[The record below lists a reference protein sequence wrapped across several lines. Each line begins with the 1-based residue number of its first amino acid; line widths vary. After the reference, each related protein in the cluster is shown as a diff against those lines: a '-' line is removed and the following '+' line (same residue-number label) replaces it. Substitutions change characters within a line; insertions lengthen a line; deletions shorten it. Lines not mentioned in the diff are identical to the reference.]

1 MQFYLDE
8 ADAVPIC
15 LFAPSNAPSREPHH
29 HALSTYHADHH
40 PQEQEQQH
48 RSVPGHPYIR
58 FVKDSDLDGNY
69 PFDAFQDLRGAYASS
84 PLTEVQARMRSIQHQ
99 RAQAQL
105 HRALLE
111 QQLRE
116 HEQRERAL
124 YEEQMLLE
132 HQRRT
137 HARVAAERA
146 RAAYLGRMQEEERH
160 RQMQELSR
168 ARQEKAVADRKGGDE
183 DEAVFYPPFHFFGH
197 ILDNQIKNQDSIE
210 RKRAEK
216 AALTNL
222 LETYFGHEEPAE
234 KKQTEE
240 QDLKRARCQKTV
252 KQAPELSSPSVPQA
266 SPPPTLKSPVRVA
279 SPEAAAKAGT
289 ALAGATRTLP
299 AFGVRSSQLDP
310 AVLDN
315 VLRVVH
321 NRLDEIAKEEE
332 HEKTPEKKTPEKAES
347 KPESS
352 EDDKISVNIIDEAAA
367 PAEKPQTANR
377 PASAQ
382 KGVEIEEPVDY
393 SKLADSLRRRV
404 NGLSDNN
411 TFVPP
416 TPRLG
421 SDTDDEQSDC
431 PATKQSSN
439 NNSGEHTDSEFA
451 SMMDSC
457 KSQLRNLQDATKN
470 PDGEAA
476 RHRRRHRRHRH
487 NRRLRRS
494 RSRRAQRPSKDNVP
508 ASSPDQAQ
516 AQAPSPAPKVQPEDP
531 EQERQKRAVNTME
544 NYILGQ
550 RNMRKAHKILE
561 SLRTLRHI
569 DDDLEKVRQDYN
581 WRLRNLQLSFV
592 SDNKGNLK
600 LAYNSSNKDFH
611 EYQEVLQ
618 RLLIKLDS
626 VESFGDDAVRSKRK
640 NVVKKI
646 QATLDALDRFVA
658 DQESEVSES
667 SVGEDSLADESSNG
681 DWF

>member
-1 MQFYLDE
+1 
-8 ADAVPIC
+8 
-15 LFAPSNAPSREPHH
+15 
-29 HALSTYHADHH
+29 
-40 PQEQEQQH
+40 
-48 RSVPGHPYIR
+48 
-58 FVKDSDLDGNY
+58 
-69 PFDAFQDLRGAYASS
+69 
-84 PLTEVQARMRSIQHQ
+84 
-99 RAQAQL
+99 
-105 HRALLE
+105 
-111 QQLRE
+111 
-116 HEQRERAL
+116 
-124 YEEQMLLE
+124 MLLE

-160 RQMQELSR
+160 RQMQELNR
-168 ARQEKAVADRKGGDE
+168 AYQEKAAADRKGGDE

-222 LETYFGHEEPAE
+222 LETYFGHEEPAK
-234 KKQTEE
+234 KKQTEK
-240 QDLKRARCQKTV
+240 QDLKRERCQKTV

-266 SPPPTLKSPVRVA
+266 SPSPTLKSPVRVA

-299 AFGVRSSQLDP
+299 PFGVRSSQLDP

-347 KPESS
+347 KSESS
-352 EDDKISVNIIDEAAA
+352 EDDKIRVNIIDEASA

-416 TPRLG
+416 TPHLG
-421 SDTDDEQSDC
+421 SDTDDEQSDS

-494 RSRRAQRPSKDNVP
+494 RSRRAQGPSKDNIPV
-508 ASSPDQAQ
+508 SSPDQT
-516 AQAPSPAPKVQPEDP
+516 QAPAPAPKVQPEDS

-626 VESFGDDAVRSKRK
+626 VESFGNDAVRSKRK

-667 SVGEDSLADESSNG
+667 SVTEDSLADESSNG